1 MSDIDVNAAG
11 GGSPAGAEQSPSQT
25 PSTPTAIELSDDSL
39 VRLPGSD
46 KPVKWGEHH
55 KGFQSEFTKK
65 AQAAAK
71 LEAELK
77 SEREARGQRE
87 QALQRL
93 YAEYQRLQA
102 GQHQGGEADPL
113 AELQQLGY
121 IDGQTAYRLAQ
132 HLQKQFGGYQTELQR
147 RDQAI
152 LLMANRLK
160 QLNDMVNGFSSR
172 NAETEFEGKIGKWLD
187 DLGYDREDWGEFA
200 RDVALSHEQGSDFDE
215 VMPTKIKE
223 RIERAI
229 ANAESLK
236 RKRIEAARKA
246 PFTPGRGGQG
256 SASKPISLAG
266 KSSKEVTDILWEQMN
281 KGGEDA

>member
-1 MSDIDVNAAG
+1 MSDVNVNAAG
-11 GGSPAGAEQSPSQT
+11 AGAPVGAESTPSPSSNT
-25 PSTPTAIELSDDSL
+25 PSAIELQDDSL
-39 VRLPGSD
+39 VKLPGSD
-46 KPVKWGEHH
+46 KPVKWGDHH

-65 AQAAAK
+65 AQAASK

-77 SEREARGQRE
+77 QARETISQRE
-87 QALQRL
+87 DAMRRL
-93 YAEYQRLQA
+93 YAEYQRLQ
-102 GQHQGGEADPL
+102 QPQNQPQDPL
-113 AELQQLGY
+113 AELQNLGY
-121 IDGQTAYRLAQ
+121 LDGPTAYRLAQ
-132 HLQKQFGGYQTELQR
+132 HLSQQFGGYQQELQR

-160 QLNDMVNGFSSR
+160 QLNDMVNGFQSR
-172 NAETEFEGKIGKWLD
+172 NMETEFEGKIGKWLD

-200 RDVALSHEQGSDFDE
+200 RDVALSHEQGNDFDE

-229 ANAESLK
+229 ANAETLK

-256 SASKPISLAG
+256 AASKPLSLAG
-266 KSSKEVTDILWEQMN
+266 KPSKEVADILWDQMN

>member
-1 MSDIDVNAAG
+1 MSDVSNVNAAG
-11 GGSPAGAEQSPSQT
+11 VSSPADAGSSPSPQ
-25 PSTPTAIELSDDSL
+25 STPTPIELSDDSL
-39 VRLPGSD
+39 VKLPGSE

-65 AQAAAK
+65 AQAASK

-77 SEREARGQRE
+77 AARDTIAQRE
-87 QALQRL
+87 DAMRRL
-93 YAEYQRLQA
+93 YAEYQRAQQPQTQA
-102 GQHQGGEADPL
+102 QDPL
-113 AELQQLGY
+113 AELQNLGY
-121 IDGQTAYRLAQ
+121 LDGPTAYRLAQ
-132 HLQKQFGGYQTELQR
+132 HLSQQFGGYQQELQR

-160 QLNDMVNGFSSR
+160 QLNDMVNGFQSR
-172 NAETEFEGKIGKWLD
+172 NMETEFEGKIGKWLD

-229 ANAESLK
+229 ANAETLK

-246 PFTPGRGGQG
+246 PFTPTRGGAG
-256 SASKPISLAG
+256 SASKPLSLAG
-266 KSSKEVTDILWEQMN
+266 KSSKEVTDILWDQMN